1 MLGSVGVSGRMMM
14 PMKAALT
21 WGHPMMLPPL
31 MSARTNALQMRA
43 TVEGGVVDAAM
54 DQGNPRKDRGIGRRG
69 RRSKGGG
76 GGGCNDG
83 AAGID
88 RGGGGE
94 GWIAVAGDTCIPIK
108 IQKMLA
114 VLALNQPLADP

>member
-1 MLGSVGVSGRMMM
+1 MLGSVGVSGRMMI

-31 MSARTNALQMRA
+31 TSARTAALQMRA
-43 TVEGGVVDAAM
+43 MVEGGVVDATM
-54 DQGNPRKDRGIGRRG
+54 DQGNPSKDRGIGRRG
-69 RRSKGGG
+69 RRSKRGG

-88 RGGGGE
+88 QGGGG
-94 GWIAVAGDTCIPIK
+94 GGRIAVAGDTCISSK

-114 VLALNQPLADP
+114 VSALNQPLADP